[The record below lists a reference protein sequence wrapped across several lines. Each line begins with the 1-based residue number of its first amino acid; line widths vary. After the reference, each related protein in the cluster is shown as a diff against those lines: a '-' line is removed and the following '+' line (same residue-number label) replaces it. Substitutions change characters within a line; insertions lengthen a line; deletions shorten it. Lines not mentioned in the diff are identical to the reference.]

1 MIVKK
6 AGLLGLAAVVG
17 ALGIAAPGLAGG
29 NKYDATT
36 TTRACGDGDTVAL
49 QGPLKLWP
57 PNHKMVDEPVTA
69 KDADGAGQVELTLTP
84 TVTDAVGGDGGSQ
97 HDPDFNASSSDGKT
111 LVATGNGS
119 ATAALQLRAERSGK
133 GEGRTYTV
141 AWRAVFDDKTCESS
155 AAADSDPENDPF
167 VITVPHDM
175 RGGADWK

>member
-29 NKYDATT
+29 NKYDPTT
-36 TTRACGDGDTVAL
+36 
-49 QGPLKLWP
+49 
-57 PNHKMVDEPVTA
+57 
-69 KDADGAGQVELTLTP
+69 AG
-84 TVTDAVGGDGGSQ
+84 
-97 HDPDFNASSSDGKT
+97 
-111 LVATGNGS
+111 
-119 ATAALQLRAERSGK
+119 LQLRAERSGE
-133 GEGRTYTV
+133 GDGRTYTV
-141 AWRAVFDDKTCESS
+141 AWKAVFDDKTCESS